1 MANSA
6 PF

>member
-6 PF
+6 